1 LKSAAATIYPGAGLF
16 ERPLQKPQHVIVQ
29 PDSPA
34 VVVDRCHAEVV
45 VAIGELYEMPMT
57 YPGDDCDTR
66 RACANARCRTWMT
79 AAVSSNPGDAE
90 K

>member
-1 LKSAAATIYPGAGLF
+1 LSCRSVDAIR
-16 ERPLQKPQHVIVQ
+16 ER
-29 PDSPA
+29 
-34 VVVDRCHAEVV
+34 
-45 VAIGELYEMPMT
+45 YEMPVT
-57 YPGDDCDTR
+57 YRGADCDTR